1 MTPMRPIVLM
11 LAIVGLASS
20 HAAETTVPSA
30 PASAPAE
37 LATAAPDERP
47 IATTGEP
54 TAKIIATSRKKQVA
68 AKAPAQVLET
78 FPPDGQLQQQ
88 RQPIQGTERLVY
100 DRSPLRVALAA
111 GRERRIYLPW
121 EAALHLPPEAGGLQA
136 QIVGSTIYLTG
147 QSGQPIVRIIAEGLD
162 GQGMIPLDVQVRD
175 QLAGVPDEMEI
186 SVASRGNNGGNGRG
200 KTARRNS
207 ATDDDD
213 DDDEPVAPDLAQLTR
228 YCSQQLYAP
237 QRLVKTP
244 PGVRSIE
251 LRHMPVAGLYRGGA
265 VLTTPV
271 GGWRSA
277 TLYVTAVRFTNRSH
291 SPLELDMDM
300 LRGRWVAATPQHHV
314 LAESGSDA
322 DTTAVC
328 LISEQ
333 SFDASR
339 P

>member
-78 FPPDGQLQQQ
+78 FPPDVQLQQQ

-100 DRSPLRVALAA
+100 DRSSLRVALAA

-213 DDDEPVAPDLAQLTR
+213 DDDEPVAPDLVQLTR

>member
-1 MTPMRPIVLM
+1 MTPTRPIVLM

-20 HAAETTVPSA
+20 YAAETTALPA
-30 PASAPAE
+30 PAPAE
-37 LATAAPDERP
+37 QATMTPDERP
-47 IATTGEP
+47 IAATGEP
-54 TAKIIATSRKKQVA
+54 TAKVIATSRKKQVA
-68 AKAPAQVLET
+68 PKAPAQVLET
-78 FPPDGQLQQQ
+78 FPPDDQLQQQ
-88 RQPIQGTERLVY
+88 RQPIQGTERLIY

-200 KTARRNS
+200 KTRRNS
-207 ATDDDD
+207 TNDDDD
-213 DDDEPVAPDLAQLTR
+213 DDDEPVAPDLVQLTR

-251 LRHMPVAGLYRGGA
+251 TRHMPVAGLYRGGA
-265 VLTTPV
+265 VITTPI
-271 GGWRSA
+271 GAWRSA

>member
-207 ATDDDD
+207 PTDDDD
-213 DDDEPVAPDLAQLTR
+213 DDDEPVAPDLVQLTR

-265 VLTTPV
+265 VLTTPI
-271 GGWRSA
+271 GAWRST

-300 LRGRWVAATPQHHV
+300 LRGRWVAATPQHHA
-314 LAESGSDA
+314 LAASGSDA

>member
-54 TAKIIATSRKKQVA
+54 TAKIIATSRKKRVA

-213 DDDEPVAPDLAQLTR
+213 DDEEPVAPDLVQLTR

>member
-1 MTPMRPIVLM
+1 M
-11 LAIVGLASS
+11 
-20 HAAETTVPSA
+20 
-30 PASAPAE
+30 
-37 LATAAPDERP
+37 
-47 IATTGEP
+47 
-54 TAKIIATSRKKQVA
+54 
-68 AKAPAQVLET
+68 LET

-213 DDDEPVAPDLAQLTR
+213 DDDEPVAPDLVQLTR

-237 QRLVKTP
+237 QRLVKTL

-300 LRGRWVAATPQHHV
+300 LRGRWVAATSQHHV

>member
-37 LATAAPDERP
+37 LAPDERP

-78 FPPDGQLQQQ
+78 FPPDVQLQQQ

-213 DDDEPVAPDLAQLTR
+213 DDDEPVAPDLVQLTR

-277 TLYVTAVRFTNRSH
+277 KLYVTAVRFTNRSH

>member
-1 MTPMRPIVLM
+1 MTPMRPIVVM
-11 LAIVGLASS
+11 LAIIGMASS
-20 HAAETTVPSA
+20 HAAEKIAPPA
-30 PASAPAE
+30 PALAPAE
-37 LATAAPDERP
+37 LTAMAPDERP
-47 IATTGEP
+47 VATTAEP
-54 TAKIIATSRKKQVA
+54 TAKVITTSRKKQ
-68 AKAPAQVLET
+68 APKVPVQELET
-78 FPPDGQLQQQ
+78 FPPDGQLPQQ
-88 RQPIQGTERLVY
+88 RQPIQGTERVVY
-100 DRSPLRVALAA
+100 DRSPLRVSLTA

-147 QSGQPIVRIIAEGLD
+147 QNGQPIVRIIAEGLD

-175 QLAGVPDEMEI
+175 QLDGVPDEMEI
-186 SVASRGNNGGNGRG
+186 SVASRGNGANGRG
-200 KTARRNS
+200 KTARRSS
-207 ATDDDD
+207 ASDDDD
-213 DDDEPVAPDLAQLTR
+213 DDDEPVAPDLVQLTR

-251 LRHMPVAGLYRGGA
+251 TRHMPVAGLYRGGA
-265 VLTTPV
+265 VITTPI
-271 GGWRSA
+271 GAWRSA

-314 LAESGSDA
+314 LAESGNDA

-333 SFDASR
+333 SFDSSR

>member
-20 HAAETTVPSA
+20 HAAETTVLSA
-30 PASAPAE
+30 PAPAPAE
-37 LATAAPDERP
+37 LAPDERP
-47 IATTGEP
+47 IATTGGP
-54 TAKIIATSRKKQVA
+54 TAKVIATSRKKQVA
-68 AKAPAQVLET
+68 LKAPAQVLET
-78 FPPDGQLQQQ
+78 FPPDELQQQ

-100 DRSPLRVALAA
+100 DRSPLRVALSA

-213 DDDEPVAPDLAQLTR
+213 DDEEPVAPDLVQLTR

-265 VLTTPV
+265 VLTTPI
-271 GGWRSA
+271 GAWRST

>member
-186 SVASRGNNGGNGRG
+186 SVASRGKGGNERG

-213 DDDEPVAPDLAQLTR
+213 DDDEPVAPDLVQLTR

-265 VLTTPV
+265 VLTTPI
-271 GGWRSA
+271 GAWRST